1 MEIECDSC
9 STVLG
14 IGEVFKVQ
22 RHCAKLESCTLVV
35 TDAFDKCVCACAR
48 ARVDGWVS
56 CIFTWYVNSTVI
68 SVCRRIN
75 FVISMQLGAM
85 KMKLNMAA
93 VTVRCAS
100 HAEDIQGH

>member
-1 MEIECDSC
+1 VIHVGQYGEWVKCLKYCD
-9 STVLG
+9 V
-14 IGEVFKVQ
+14 VN
-22 RHCAKLESCTLVV
+22 LESCALVV
-35 TDAFDKCVCACAR
+35 TDTFDKRAR
-48 ARVDGWVS
+48 ACVFTDG
-56 CIFTWYVNSTVI
+56 Y

-100 HAEDIQGH
+100 HAEDTQGHA